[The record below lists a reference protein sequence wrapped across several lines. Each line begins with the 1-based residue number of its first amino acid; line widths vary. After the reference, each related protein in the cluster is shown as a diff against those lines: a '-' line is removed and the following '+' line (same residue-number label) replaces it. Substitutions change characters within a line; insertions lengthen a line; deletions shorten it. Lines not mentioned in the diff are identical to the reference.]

1 MRADLHTHTSWS
13 DGTSSATDMVRAA
26 AEAGLDAMALTDH
39 LTLPDAMDPHKE
51 CSVAEADLPSLARE
65 ARQAA
70 LAFPIDVFIGFECDW
85 YPGCEKNIE
94 RWASGADLLLGSVH
108 WIGDPSC
115 GAWIDDP
122 GDLRVWEE
130 LGPDEVWRRY
140 CDAWCAACESPA
152 AFDSMAH
159 PDLPFRFAHEGF
171 APTCDL
177 SPVFCAMAE
186 CAHDT
191 GRRIEVSTAGLRKG
205 VGAFYPC
212 PDLLDS
218 FVRAEVPVTFGSDAH
233 RAYDVG
239 WGLEK
244 AYTYAWKH
252 GVRAQE
258 ILTRDGWRSVP
269 L

>member
-1 MRADLHTHTSWS
+1 MRADLHTHTNWS
-13 DGTSSATDMVRAA
+13 DGTGSARAMVCAA
-26 AEAGLDAMALTDH
+26 AQAGLDAVALTDH

-51 CSVAEADLPSLARE
+51 CSVAENKLPALAQEARE
-65 ARQAA
+65 AAQASS
-70 LAFPIDVFIGFECDW
+70 IDVFVGFECDW

-94 RWASGADLLLGSVH
+94 RWAHGADLLLGSVH
-108 WIGDPSC
+108 WIGNPSN

-122 GDLRVWEE
+122 DDLHIWEE

-140 CDAWCAACESPA
+140 CGAWCAACESPA

-159 PDLPFRFAHEGF
+159 PDLPFRFASEGL

-177 SPVFCAMAE
+177 SPLFRTMAE

-191 GRRIEVSTAGLRKG
+191 RRRVEVSTAGLRKG
-205 VGAFYPC
+205 AGAFYPC
-212 PDLLDS
+212 PDLLDA

-233 RAYDVG
+233 RACDVG
-239 WGLEK
+239 WGLER
-244 AYTYAWKH
+244 AHTYAWDH

-258 ILTRDGWRSVP
+258 VPCAEGWRSVP